1 MKRLW
6 IVMIALIAAGL
17 ACNLGGSDNDNT
29 TLPTLAPPTDA
40 VIPTSTPAQ
49 SPAPTLTPTPFL
61 SATPQPTSAPACTPR
76 TAWPTLT
83 VSPGDTL
90 FGIALRVGST
100 VDELVAAN
108 CLGNANTITVGQRLY
123 VPNVPPPPP
132 VATATPQPSCA
143 FSWFFALEPGTR
155 DPLGTCP
162 EPVVSVSA
170 AGQDFEGG
178 RALWYAAPPGSTD
191 PRGTI
196 YIIYN
201 NGYWET
207 YPDVWESGMPE
218 SDPSLVPP
226 PGRYQPIRGIGQ
238 VWRDHA
244 SVRNQLG
251 WAYEPEQAFTGR
263 SQEPSGDDA
272 TWAGRI
278 RYWYLDHGKWGIAL
292 RLYSVDM
299 GPNTWEVAGRY

>member
-6 IVMIALIAAGL
+6 IAVFALFAAGL
-17 ACNLGGSDNDNT
+17 ACNLGGTDANNT
-29 TLPTLAPPTDA
+29 TPPTLVPTA
-40 VIPTSTPAQ
+40 IGAIPTSTPFQ
-49 SPAPTLTPTPFL
+49 TPTPTPL
-61 SATPQPTSAPACTPR
+61 VSVTPQPTSAPACTPR
-76 TAWPTLT
+76 TEWPTIT
-83 VSPGDTL
+83 VAQGDTL

-100 VDELVAAN
+100 VNELVAAN
-108 CLGNANTITVGQRLY
+108 CLANANTITAGQRLY
-123 VPNVPPPPP
+123 VPSVPPPPP
-132 VATATPQPSCA
+132 VVTATPLPSCA
-143 FSWFFALEPGTR
+143 FSWFFIFETGTR
-155 DPLGTCP
+155 DPLVTCP
-162 EPVVSVSA
+162 NPVIAVSA

-207 YPDVWESGMPE
+207 YPDTWQPGLPE
-218 SDPSLVPP
+218 SDPAIVPP
-226 PGRYQPIRGIGQ
+226 SGRYQPIRGIGK
-238 VWRDHA
+238 VWRDHPT
-244 SVRNQLG
+244 VRSQLG

-263 SQEPSGDDA
+263 FQEPSGDA
-272 TWAGRI
+272 TTWAGRT
-278 RYWYLDHGKWGIAL
+278 RYWYLDHGKWGIVL